1 MQVLMIDELNKLYD
15 GEYNRRSVPYEE
27 YFSEMDISKEEKE
40 KRIDFSEK
48 FEEVMMFL
56 FYMLAMSEQ
65 YGYNNVEYIK
75 SQVVKKYEDVAKE
88 YMSLDEYTNE
98 YIRQFASETMEVTL
112 RNSNDVYYTSQDRA
126 MLIAENEANTILNY
140 SQFIDAIEKGYTR
153 KEWVAE
159 NDEKVRE
166 THVRADNTIVGIEDA
181 FLVGDSMLLFPKD
194 TSYGASAEEIV
205 NCRCTIK
212 FHK

>member
-27 YFSEMDISKEEKE
+27 YFSEMDISKEERE

>member
-112 RNSNDVYYTSQDRA
+112 RNSNDVYYTSKDRA

-140 SQFIDAIEKGYTR
+140 SQFIDAIKKGYTR

-159 NDEKVRE
+159 NDEKVRK

>member
-126 MLIAENEANTILNY
+126 ILIAENEANTILNY